1 MKTKLLCYYDK
12 RLVYVIVL
20 CFLLLNVNATNTQVR
35 LQYIPNQQ
43 GLLQKLIEIKYT
55 SELYLSMQLK
65 KEGLSNA
72 DRDTAFAT
80 YNTLRWK
87 VDGFIYQI
95 SSEMIAAN
103 SPRKWRQLNEWCLN
117 KKSLPDYWEALQE
130 IENFYTMNIVPL
142 VLINTKSINLSTN
155 VFYLIKDSYSL
166 VKGLSDLKT
175 QKTMALIELLDHTRL
190 LSVGEVVKMGVK

>member
-1 MKTKLLCYYDK
+1 M
-12 RLVYVIVL
+12 
-20 CFLLLNVNATNTQVR
+20 LLLFAEIVNAQPQKINKTTH
-35 LQYIPNQQ
+35 Q

-65 KEGLSNA
+65 KEGLSNGA
-72 DRDTAFAT
+72 KDTALAT

-95 SSEMIAAN
+95 SCEMIAAN
-103 SPRKWRQLNEWCLN
+103 SPREWRRLNEWCLN
-117 KKSLPDYWEALQE
+117 EKSLPNYGEAFQE
-130 IENFYTMNIVPL
+130 IENFYAFNIMPL
-142 VLINTKSINLSTN
+142 VLVNGKTINLSTN
-155 VFYLIKDSYSL
+155 VFYLIKDSYSV

-190 LSVGEVVKMGVK
+190 LSVGEIVKLGVK